1 MKKWLCVLLAA
12 TMLLTGCGLL
22 PKLGIGT
29 GEPNEE
35 SNEVVQEQSTAV
47 QEESAVGEEGSKT
60 TGQESS
66 EAAQE
71 EEIEQEESSEAQEIG
86 EEEQADSQ
94 AGDSEIVV
102 DSEAEAKAQ
111 RVEEILST
119 MTLEEKVG
127 QMFLARMPDSAAY
140 YAETYQL
147 GGYVLFDVDFSGY
160 SKESVIE
167 RIDSCQEVSKIPMLM
182 SVDEEGGTVTRVS
195 DYFRD
200 TRFMSP
206 RDVYAEGGWAG
217 IVSDTIEKCQL
228 LKELHLNMNLAPV
241 CDLADDYGDFMY
253 DRSFSGDASEAAN
266 FVGWTISTMN
276 EQGIGSSLKHFPG
289 YGNNVDTHTGMAI
302 DYREASEYYEKDLL
316 PFIEGIEMGASSVMV
331 SHNIVTC
338 FDDYYPASLSPEIHR
353 ILREELGFEG
363 VIITD
368 DLVMGAIQDFCGEVN
383 SAVYAVEAGND
394 MLISTNF
401 ESQFDSIMAAIE
413 EGRITEERINE
424 SVRRILTMKIDM
436 GLL

>member
-1 MKKWLCVLLAA
+1 MKKWICILLASV
-12 TMLLTGCGLL
+12 MLLTGCGLL
-22 PKLGIGT
+22 SGDDA
-29 GEPNEE
+29 E
-35 SNEVVQEQSTAV
+35 SSAPVEATDEAVQEQNVTDENDASSETG
-47 QEESAVGEEGSKT
+47 QEESVTAEESSET
-60 TGQESS
+60 IEESS
-66 EAAQE
+66 EAADEEGSQIE
-71 EEIEQEESSEAQEIG
+71 EEYVDPEA
-86 EEEQADSQ
+86 A
-94 AGDSEIVV
+94 AT
-102 DSEAEAKAQ
+102 AQ
-111 RVEEILST
+111 RVEEILGT
-119 MTLEEKVG
+119 MTLDEKVG

-160 SKESVIE
+160 SKESVID

-200 TRFMSP
+200 SRFMSP
-206 RDVYAEGGWAG
+206 RDVYAEGGWSG
-217 IVSDTIEKCQL
+217 VVNDTIEKCQL

-253 DRSFSGDASEAAN
+253 DRSFSGDAGEAAN

-276 EQGIGSSLKHFPG
+276 EQGIASSLKHFPG

-302 DYREASEYYEKDLL
+302 DYREAQEYYDSDLK
-316 PFIEGIEMGASSVMV
+316 PFQEGIDMGASSVMV

-401 ESQFDSIMAAIE
+401 ESQFASIMDAIA

-424 SVRRILTMKIDM
+424 SVRRILTMKINM

>member
-1 MKKWLCVLLAA
+1 MKKWMCLLLAS
-12 TMLLTGCGLL
+12 MLLLTGCSLL
-22 PKLGIGT
+22 PS
-29 GEPNEE
+29 EEE
-35 SNEVVQEQSTAV
+35 SSTAEEQNAVVQIEDDT
-47 QEESAVGEEGSKT
+47 ESAESEAVVVS
-60 TGQESS
+60 ESS
-66 EAAQE
+66 ETVE
-71 EEIEQEESSEAQEIG
+71 EESEASALEEDSEVL
-86 EEEQADSQ
+86 EEEQA
-94 AGDSEIVV
+94 EITDPEMDYV
-102 DSEAEAKAQ
+102 AQ
-111 RVEEILST
+111 RVEEILSG

-147 GGYVLFDVDFSGY
+147 GGYVLFDVDFNGY
-160 SKESVIE
+160 SQEEVIE
-167 RIDSCQEVSKIPMLM
+167 RIDSCQAVSKIPMIM

-200 TRFMSP
+200 SRFMSP
-206 RDVYAEGGWAG
+206 RDVYAEGGWSG
-217 IVSDTIEKCQL
+217 IVSDTIEKCEL

-253 DRSFSGDASEAAN
+253 DRSFSGDAQEAAN
-266 FVGWTISTMN
+266 FIGWTISTMN
-276 EQGIGSSLKHFPG
+276 QQGIGSSLKHFPG

-302 DYREASEYYEKDLL
+302 DYREAQEYYDYDLV
-316 PFIEGIEMGASSVMV
+316 PFMEGIEMGASSVMV

-353 ILREELGFEG
+353 ILREDLGFEG

-401 ESQFDSIMAAIE
+401 ESQFESIMAAID

-424 SVRRILTMKIDM
+424 SVRRILTMKINM
-436 GLL
+436 GLM

>member
-1 MKKWLCVLLAA
+1 MKKWMCLLLAS
-12 TMLLTGCGLL
+12 MLLLTGCSLL
-22 PKLGIGT
+22 LG
-29 GEPNEE
+29 EEE
-35 SNEVVQEQSTAV
+35 SSTAEEQNAVVQIEDDT
-47 QEESAVGEEGSKT
+47 ESAESEAVVVS
-60 TGQESS
+60 ESS
-66 EAAQE
+66 ETVE
-71 EEIEQEESSEAQEIG
+71 EESEASALEEDSEVL
-86 EEEQADSQ
+86 EEEQA
-94 AGDSEIVV
+94 EITDPEMDYV
-102 DSEAEAKAQ
+102 AQ
-111 RVEEILST
+111 RVEEILSG

-147 GGYVLFDVDFSGY
+147 GGYVLFDVDFNGY
-160 SKESVIE
+160 SQEEVIE
-167 RIDSCQEVSKIPMLM
+167 RIDSCQAVSKIPMIM

-200 TRFMSP
+200 SRFMSP
-206 RDVYAEGGWAG
+206 RDVYAEGGWSG
-217 IVSDTIEKCQL
+217 IVSDTIEKCEL

-253 DRSFSGDASEAAN
+253 DRSFSGDAQEAAN
-266 FVGWTISTMN
+266 FIGWTISTMN
-276 EQGIGSSLKHFPG
+276 QQGIGSSLKHFPG

-302 DYREASEYYEKDLL
+302 DYREAQEYYDYDLV
-316 PFIEGIEMGASSVMV
+316 PFVEGIEMGASSVMV

-353 ILREELGFEG
+353 ILREDLGFEG

-401 ESQFDSIMAAIE
+401 ESQFESIMAAID

-424 SVRRILTMKIDM
+424 SVRRILTMKINM
-436 GLL
+436 GLM

>member
-1 MKKWLCVLLAA
+1 MKKWMCLLLVV
-12 TMLLTGCGLL
+12 TMLLTGCSLL
-22 PKLGIGT
+22 PDA
-29 GEPNEE
+29 EE
-35 SNEVVQEQSTAV
+35 SSAGEDQNNVVITQEDIEST
-47 QEESAVGEEGSKT
+47 ESETMTA
-60 TGQESS
+60 QESS
-66 EAAQE
+66 EIVE
-71 EEIEQEESSEAQEIG
+71 ESEEAILEEESSEAVED
-86 EEEQADSQ
+86 EQTETSDPELDYA
-94 AGDSEIVV
+94 
-102 DSEAEAKAQ
+102 AQ
-111 RVEEILST
+111 RAEEILAG

-127 QMFLARMPDSAAY
+127 QMFLARMPGDAAY

-147 GGYVLFDVDFSGY
+147 GGYVLFDVDFNGY
-160 SKESVIE
+160 SMEEVID
-167 RIDSCQEVSKIPMLM
+167 RIDSCQAVSKIPMIM

-195 DYFRD
+195 DYYRD

-206 RDVYAEGGWAG
+206 RDVYAEGGWSG

-241 CDLADDYGDFMY
+241 CDLADDYDDFMY
-253 DRSFSGDASEAAN
+253 DRSFSGDAEEAAN
-266 FVGWTISTMN
+266 FIGWTISTMN
-276 EQGIGSSLKHFPG
+276 QQGIGSSLKHFPG
-289 YGNNVDTHTGMAI
+289 YGSNVDTHTGMAI
-302 DYREASEYYEKDLL
+302 DYREAQEYYDYDLV
-316 PFIEGIEMGASSVMV
+316 PFMEGIEMGASSVMV

-353 ILREELGFEG
+353 ILREDLGFDG

-401 ESQFDSIMAAIE
+401 ESQFDSIMSAID

-424 SVRRILTMKIDM
+424 SVRRILIMKINM

>member
-1 MKKWLCVLLAA
+1 MKKWMCLLLAS
-12 TMLLTGCGLL
+12 MLLLTGCSLL
-22 PKLGIGT
+22 P
-29 GEPNEE
+29 GEEE
-35 SNEVVQEQSTAV
+35 SSTAEEQNAVVQIEDDT
-47 QEESAVGEEGSKT
+47 ESAESEAVVVS
-60 TGQESS
+60 ESS
-66 EAAQE
+66 ETVE
-71 EEIEQEESSEAQEIG
+71 EESEASALEEDSEVL
-86 EEEQADSQ
+86 EEEQA
-94 AGDSEIVV
+94 EITDPEMDYV
-102 DSEAEAKAQ
+102 AQ
-111 RVEEILST
+111 RVEEILSG

-147 GGYVLFDVDFSGY
+147 GGYVLFDVDFNGY
-160 SKESVIE
+160 SQEEVIE
-167 RIDSCQEVSKIPMLM
+167 RIDSCQAVSKIPMIM

-200 TRFMSP
+200 SRFMSP
-206 RDVYAEGGWAG
+206 RDVYAEGGWSG
-217 IVSDTIEKCQL
+217 IVSDTIEKCEL

-253 DRSFSGDASEAAN
+253 DRSFSGDAQEAAN
-266 FVGWTISTMN
+266 FIGWTISTMN
-276 EQGIGSSLKHFPG
+276 QQGIGSSLKHFPG

-302 DYREASEYYEKDLL
+302 DYREAQEYYDYDLV
-316 PFIEGIEMGASSVMV
+316 PFMEGIEMGASSVMV

-353 ILREELGFEG
+353 ILREDLGFEG

-401 ESQFDSIMAAIE
+401 ESQFVSIMDAID

-424 SVRRILTMKIDM
+424 SVRRILTMKINM
-436 GLL
+436 GLM

>member
-1 MKKWLCVLLAA
+1 MMKKWMCLLLAV
-12 TMLLTGCGLL
+12 TMLLTGCSLL
-22 PKLGIGT
+22 PGA
-29 GEPNEE
+29 EE
-35 SNEVVQEQSTAV
+35 SSVIEDQNNVVQIQEDTESTESETMTAQESSEIV
-47 QEESAVGEEGSKT
+47 EESEEAILEE
-60 TGQESS
+60 ESS
-66 EAAQE
+66 EAA
-71 EEIEQEESSEAQEIG
+71 
-86 EEEQADSQ
+86 EEEQT
-94 AGDSEIVV
+94 EIV
-102 DSEAEAKAQ
+102 DPELDYAAQ
-111 RVEEILST
+111 RAEEILAG

-127 QMFLARMPDSAAY
+127 QMFLARMPGDAAY

-147 GGYVLFDVDFSGY
+147 GGYVLFDVDFNGY
-160 SKESVIE
+160 SMEEVID
-167 RIDSCQEVSKIPMLM
+167 RIDSCQAVSKIPMIM

-195 DYFRD
+195 DYYRD

-206 RDVYAEGGWAG
+206 RDVYAEGGWSG

-241 CDLADDYGDFMY
+241 CDLADDYDDFMY
-253 DRSFSGDASEAAN
+253 DRSFSGDAEEAAN
-266 FVGWTISTMN
+266 FIGWTISTMN
-276 EQGIGSSLKHFPG
+276 QQGIGSSLKHFPG
-289 YGNNVDTHTGMAI
+289 YGSNVDTHTGMAI
-302 DYREASEYYEKDLL
+302 DYREAQEYYDYDLV
-316 PFIEGIEMGASSVMV
+316 PFMEGIEMGASSVMV

-353 ILREELGFEG
+353 ILREDLGFDG

-401 ESQFDSIMAAIE
+401 ESQFDSIMSAID

-424 SVRRILTMKIDM
+424 SVRRILIMKINM

>member
-1 MKKWLCVLLAA
+1 MKKWMCLLLAS
-12 TMLLTGCGLL
+12 MLLLTGCSLL
-22 PKLGIGT
+22 P
-29 GEPNEE
+29 GE
-35 SNEVVQEQSTAV
+35 
-47 QEESAVGEEGSKT
+47 
-60 TGQESS
+60 
-66 EAAQE
+66 
-71 EEIEQEESSEAQEIG
+71 EESSTAEEQNAVVQIEDDTESAESEAVVASESSKTVEEESEASALEEDSEVL
-86 EEEQADSQ
+86 EEEQA
-94 AGDSEIVV
+94 EITDPEMDYV
-102 DSEAEAKAQ
+102 AQ
-111 RVEEILST
+111 RVEEILSG

-147 GGYVLFDVDFSGY
+147 GGYVLFDVDFNGY
-160 SKESVIE
+160 SQEEVIE
-167 RIDSCQEVSKIPMLM
+167 RIDSCQAVSKIPMIM

-200 TRFMSP
+200 SRFMSP
-206 RDVYAEGGWAG
+206 RDVYAEGGWSG
-217 IVSDTIEKCQL
+217 IVSDTIEKCEL

-253 DRSFSGDASEAAN
+253 DRSFSGDAQEAAN
-266 FVGWTISTMN
+266 FIGWTISTMN
-276 EQGIGSSLKHFPG
+276 QQGIGSSLKHFPG

-302 DYREASEYYEKDLL
+302 DYREAQEYYDYDLV

-353 ILREELGFEG
+353 ILREDLGFEG

-401 ESQFDSIMAAIE
+401 ESQFESIMAAID

-424 SVRRILTMKIDM
+424 SVRRILTMKINM
-436 GLL
+436 GLM

>member
-1 MKKWLCVLLAA
+1 MKKWMCLLLAS
-12 TMLLTGCGLL
+12 MLLLTGCSLL
-22 PKLGIGT
+22 P
-29 GEPNEE
+29 GEEE
-35 SNEVVQEQSTAV
+35 SSTAEEQNAVVQIEDDT
-47 QEESAVGEEGSKT
+47 ESAESEAVVVS
-60 TGQESS
+60 ESS
-66 EAAQE
+66 ETVE
-71 EEIEQEESSEAQEIG
+71 EESETSALEEEDSEVL
-86 EEEQADSQ
+86 EEEQA
-94 AGDSEIVV
+94 EITDPEMDYV
-102 DSEAEAKAQ
+102 AQ
-111 RVEEILST
+111 RVEEILSG

-147 GGYVLFDVDFSGY
+147 GGYVLFDVDFNGY
-160 SKESVIE
+160 SQEEVIE
-167 RIDSCQEVSKIPMLM
+167 RIDSCQAVSKIPMIM

-200 TRFMSP
+200 SRFMSP
-206 RDVYAEGGWAG
+206 RDVYAEGGWSG
-217 IVSDTIEKCQL
+217 IVSDTIEKCEL

-253 DRSFSGDASEAAN
+253 DRSFSGDAQEAAN
-266 FVGWTISTMN
+266 FIGWTISTMN
-276 EQGIGSSLKHFPG
+276 QQGIGSSLKHFPG

-302 DYREASEYYEKDLL
+302 DYREAQEYYDYDLV
-316 PFIEGIEMGASSVMV
+316 PFMEGIEMGASSVMV

-353 ILREELGFEG
+353 ILREDLGFEG

-368 DLVMGAIQDFCGEVN
+368 DLVMGAIQDFCGEVS

-401 ESQFDSIMAAIE
+401 ESQFESIMAAID

-424 SVRRILTMKIDM
+424 SVRRILTMKINM
-436 GLL
+436 GLM

>member
-1 MKKWLCVLLAA
+1 MKKWMCLLLAS
-12 TMLLTGCGLL
+12 MLLLTGCSLL
-22 PKLGIGT
+22 LG
-29 GEPNEE
+29 EEE
-35 SNEVVQEQSTAV
+35 SSTAEEQNAVVQIEDDT
-47 QEESAVGEEGSKT
+47 ESAESEAVVVS
-60 TGQESS
+60 ESS
-66 EAAQE
+66 ETVE
-71 EEIEQEESSEAQEIG
+71 EESEASALEEDSEVL
-86 EEEQADSQ
+86 EEEQA
-94 AGDSEIVV
+94 EITDPEMDYV
-102 DSEAEAKAQ
+102 AQ
-111 RVEEILST
+111 RVEEILSG

-147 GGYVLFDVDFSGY
+147 GGYVLFDVDFNGY
-160 SKESVIE
+160 SQEEVIE
-167 RIDSCQEVSKIPMLM
+167 RIDSCQAVSKIPMIM

-200 TRFMSP
+200 SRFMSP
-206 RDVYAEGGWAG
+206 RDVYAEGGWSG
-217 IVSDTIEKCQL
+217 IVSDTIEKCEL

-253 DRSFSGDASEAAN
+253 DRSFSGDAQEAAN
-266 FVGWTISTMN
+266 FIGWTISTMN
-276 EQGIGSSLKHFPG
+276 QQGIGSSLKHFPG

-302 DYREASEYYEKDLL
+302 DYREAQEYYDYDLV
-316 PFIEGIEMGASSVMV
+316 PFMEGIEMGASSVMV

-353 ILREELGFEG
+353 ILREDLGFEG

-401 ESQFDSIMAAIE
+401 ESQFESIMAAID

-424 SVRRILTMKIDM
+424 SVRRILTMKINM
-436 GLL
+436 GLM

>member
-1 MKKWLCVLLAA
+1 MKKWICMLLVSV
-12 TMLLTGCGLL
+12 MLLTGCGLL
-22 PKLGIGT
+22 SGD
-29 GEPNEE
+29 NAE
-35 SNEVVQEQSTAV
+35 SSTPVEAVQEQNVTDENDASSETE
-47 QEESAVGEEGSKT
+47 QEESVTAEESSET
-60 TGQESS
+60 IEESS
-66 EAAQE
+66 EAADEQSSQIE
-71 EEIEQEESSEAQEIG
+71 EEYVDPEA
-86 EEEQADSQ
+86 A
-94 AGDSEIVV
+94 AT
-102 DSEAEAKAQ
+102 AQ
-111 RVEEILST
+111 RVEEILGT

-160 SKESVIE
+160 SKESVID

-200 TRFMSP
+200 SRFMSP
-206 RDVYAEGGWAG
+206 RDVYAEGGWSG
-217 IVSDTIEKCQL
+217 VVDDTIEKCQL

-253 DRSFSGDASEAAN
+253 DRSFSGDAEEAAN

-276 EQGIGSSLKHFPG
+276 EQGIASSLKHFPG

-302 DYREASEYYEKDLL
+302 DYREAQEYYDSDLK
-316 PFIEGIEMGASSVMV
+316 PFQEGIDMGASSVMV

-401 ESQFDSIMAAIE
+401 ESQFASIMDAIA

-424 SVRRILTMKIDM
+424 SVRRILTMKINM

>member
-1 MKKWLCVLLAA
+1 MKKWMCLLLVV
-12 TMLLTGCGLL
+12 TMLLTGCSLL
-22 PKLGIGT
+22 PSA
-29 GEPNEE
+29 EE
-35 SNEVVQEQSTAV
+35 SSAGEDQNNVVITQEDTEST
-47 QEESAVGEEGSKT
+47 ESETVTA
-60 TGQESS
+60 QESS
-66 EAAQE
+66 EFAE
-71 EEIEQEESSEAQEIG
+71 ESEEAILEEESSEAVED
-86 EEEQADSQ
+86 EQTETSDPELDYA
-94 AGDSEIVV
+94 
-102 DSEAEAKAQ
+102 AQ
-111 RVEEILST
+111 RAEEILAG

-127 QMFLARMPDSAAY
+127 QMFLARMPGDAAY

-147 GGYVLFDVDFSGY
+147 GGYVLFDVDFNGY
-160 SKESVIE
+160 SMDEVID
-167 RIDSCQEVSKIPMLM
+167 RIDSCQAVSKIPMIM

-195 DYFRD
+195 DYYRD

-206 RDVYAEGGWAG
+206 RDVYAEGGWSG

-241 CDLADDYGDFMY
+241 CDLADDYDDFMY
-253 DRSFSGDASEAAN
+253 DRSFSGDAEEAAN
-266 FVGWTISTMN
+266 FIGWTISTMN
-276 EQGIGSSLKHFPG
+276 QQGIGSSLKHFPG
-289 YGNNVDTHTGMAI
+289 YGSNVDTHTGMAI
-302 DYREASEYYEKDLL
+302 DYREAQEYYDYDLV
-316 PFIEGIEMGASSVMV
+316 PFMEGIEMGASSVMV

-353 ILREELGFEG
+353 ILREDLGFEG

-401 ESQFDSIMAAIE
+401 ESQFDSIMSAID

-424 SVRRILTMKIDM
+424 SVRRILIMKINM

>member
-1 MKKWLCVLLAA
+1 MRKWLCALLAS
-12 TMLLTGCGLL
+12 TMLLTGCSLL
-22 PKLGIGT
+22 PGIDIGSGGPG
-29 GEPNEE
+29 GEG
-35 SNEVVQEQSTAV
+35 SEVMQEQSM
-47 QEESAVGEEGSKT
+47 
-60 TGQESS
+60 
-66 EAAQE
+66 AAQE
-71 EEIEQEESSEAQEIG
+71 EESSQPQQEESAANEELSEAVQESSQS
-86 EEEQADSQ
+86 EE
-94 AGDSEIVV
+94 DSEESQEDLVIIL
-102 DSEAEAKAQ
+102 DPETEATAQ
-111 RVEEILST
+111 QVEEILST

-167 RIDSCQEVSKIPMLM
+167 RIDSCQEVSKIPMIM

-195 DYFRD
+195 DYFRES
-200 TRFMSP
+200 RFMSP
-206 RDVYAEGGWAG
+206 RDVYAEGGWGG
-217 IVSDTIEKCQL
+217 IVNDTIEKCQL
-228 LKELHLNMNLAPV
+228 LKEMHLNMNLAPV
-241 CDLADDYGDFMY
+241 CDLAEHYDDFMY

-266 FVGWTISTMN
+266 FVGWAISTMN

-316 PFIEGIEMGASSVMV
+316 PFKEGIAMGASSVMV

-401 ESQFDSIMAAIE
+401 ESQFSSIMDAIA

-424 SVRRILTMKIDM
+424 SVRRILTMKINM

>member
-1 MKKWLCVLLAA
+1 MKKWMCLLLAV
-12 TMLLTGCGLL
+12 TMLLTGCSLL
-22 PKLGIGT
+22 PGAEESSA
-29 GEPNEE
+29 GEDQNNVVQTQEDTE
-35 SNEVVQEQSTAV
+35 SNESETTTA
-47 QEESAVGEEGSKT
+47 
-60 TGQESS
+60 QESS
-66 EAAQE
+66 EIVE
-71 EEIEQEESSEAQEIG
+71 ESEDVVLEEESSETV
-86 EEEQADSQ
+86 EEEQTESADPEMDY
-94 AGDSEIVV
+94 A
-102 DSEAEAKAQ
+102 AQ
-111 RVEEILST
+111 RAEEILAG

-127 QMFLARMPDSAAY
+127 QMFLARMPGDAAY

-147 GGYVLFDVDFSGY
+147 GGYVLFDVDFNGY
-160 SKESVIE
+160 SMEELID
-167 RIDSCQEVSKIPMLM
+167 RIDSCQAVSKIPMIM

-195 DYFRD
+195 DYYRD

-206 RDVYAEGGWAG
+206 RDVYAEGGWSG

-241 CDLADDYGDFMY
+241 CDLADDYDDFMY
-253 DRSFSGDASEAAN
+253 ERSFSGDAEETAN
-266 FVGWTISTMN
+266 FIGWTISTMN
-276 EQGIGSSLKHFPG
+276 QQGIGSSLKHFPG
-289 YGNNVDTHTGMAI
+289 YGSNVDTHTGMAI
-302 DYREASEYYEKDLL
+302 DYREAQEYYDYDLV
-316 PFIEGIEMGASSVMV
+316 PFMEGIEMGASSVMV

-353 ILREELGFEG
+353 ILREDLGFDG

-394 MLISTNF
+394 MLISTSF
-401 ESQFDSIMAAIE
+401 ESQFESIMAAID

-424 SVRRILTMKIDM
+424 SVRRILIMKINM

>member
-1 MKKWLCVLLAA
+1 MKKWMCLLLAS
-12 TMLLTGCGLL
+12 MLLLTGCSLL
-22 PKLGIGT
+22 P
-29 GEPNEE
+29 GEEE
-35 SNEVVQEQSTAV
+35 SSTAEEQNAVVQIEDDT
-47 QEESAVGEEGSKT
+47 ESAESEAVVVS
-60 TGQESS
+60 ESS
-66 EAAQE
+66 ETVE
-71 EEIEQEESSEAQEIG
+71 EESETSGLEEEDSEVL
-86 EEEQADSQ
+86 EEEQA
-94 AGDSEIVV
+94 EITDPEMDYV
-102 DSEAEAKAQ
+102 AQ
-111 RVEEILST
+111 RVEEILSG

-147 GGYVLFDVDFSGY
+147 GGYVLFDVDFNGY
-160 SKESVIE
+160 SQEEVIE
-167 RIDSCQEVSKIPMLM
+167 RIDSCQAVSKIPMIM

-200 TRFMSP
+200 SRFMSP
-206 RDVYAEGGWAG
+206 RDVYAEGGWSG
-217 IVSDTIEKCQL
+217 IVSDTIEKCEL

-241 CDLADDYGDFMY
+241 GDLADDYGDFMY
-253 DRSFSGDASEAAN
+253 DRSFSGDAQEAAN
-266 FVGWTISTMN
+266 FIGWTISTMN
-276 EQGIGSSLKHFPG
+276 QQGIGSSLKHFPG

-302 DYREASEYYEKDLL
+302 DYREAQEYYDYDLV
-316 PFIEGIEMGASSVMV
+316 PFMEGIEMGASSVMV

-353 ILREELGFEG
+353 ILREDLGFEG

-401 ESQFDSIMAAIE
+401 ESQFESIMAAID

-424 SVRRILTMKIDM
+424 SVRRILTMKINM
-436 GLL
+436 GLM

>member
-1 MKKWLCVLLAA
+1 MKKWMCLLLAS
-12 TMLLTGCGLL
+12 MLLLTGCSLL
-22 PKLGIGT
+22 P
-29 GEPNEE
+29 GEEE
-35 SNEVVQEQSTAV
+35 SSTAEEQNAVVQIEDDT
-47 QEESAVGEEGSKT
+47 ESAESEAVVVS
-60 TGQESS
+60 ESS
-66 EAAQE
+66 ETVE
-71 EEIEQEESSEAQEIG
+71 EESEASALEEDSEVL
-86 EEEQADSQ
+86 EEEQA
-94 AGDSEIVV
+94 EITDPEMDYV
-102 DSEAEAKAQ
+102 AQ
-111 RVEEILST
+111 RVEEILSG

-147 GGYVLFDVDFSGY
+147 GGYVLFDVDFNGY
-160 SKESVIE
+160 SQEEVIE
-167 RIDSCQEVSKIPMLM
+167 RIDSCQAVSKIPMIM

-200 TRFMSP
+200 SRFMSP
-206 RDVYAEGGWAG
+206 RDVYAEGGWSG
-217 IVSDTIEKCQL
+217 IVSDTIEKCEL

-253 DRSFSGDASEAAN
+253 DRSFSGDAQEAAN
-266 FVGWTISTMN
+266 FIGWTISTMN
-276 EQGIGSSLKHFPG
+276 QQGIGSSLKHFPG

-302 DYREASEYYEKDLL
+302 DYREAQEYYDYDLV
-316 PFIEGIEMGASSVMV
+316 PFMEGIEMGASSVMV

-353 ILREELGFEG
+353 ILREDLGFEG

-401 ESQFDSIMAAIE
+401 ESQFESIMAAID

-424 SVRRILTMKIDM
+424 SVRRILIMKINM
-436 GLL
+436 GLM

>member
-1 MKKWLCVLLAA
+1 MKKWMCLLLAS
-12 TMLLTGCGLL
+12 MLLLTGCSLL
-22 PKLGIGT
+22 P
-29 GEPNEE
+29 GEEE
-35 SNEVVQEQSTAV
+35 SSTAEEQNAVVQIEDDT
-47 QEESAVGEEGSKT
+47 ESAESEAVVVS
-60 TGQESS
+60 ESS
-66 EAAQE
+66 ETVE
-71 EEIEQEESSEAQEIG
+71 EESEASALEEDSEVL
-86 EEEQADSQ
+86 EEEQA
-94 AGDSEIVV
+94 EITDPEMDYV
-102 DSEAEAKAQ
+102 AQ
-111 RVEEILST
+111 RVEEILSG

-127 QMFLARMPDSAAY
+127 QMYLARMPDSAAY

-147 GGYVLFDVDFSGY
+147 GGYVLFDVDFNGY
-160 SKESVIE
+160 SQEEVIE
-167 RIDSCQEVSKIPMLM
+167 RIDSCQAVSKIPMIM

-200 TRFMSP
+200 SRFMSP
-206 RDVYAEGGWAG
+206 RDVYAEGGWSG
-217 IVSDTIEKCQL
+217 IVSDTIEKCEL

-253 DRSFSGDASEAAN
+253 DRSFSGDAQEAAN
-266 FVGWTISTMN
+266 FIGWTISTMN
-276 EQGIGSSLKHFPG
+276 QQGIGSSLKHFPG

-302 DYREASEYYEKDLL
+302 DYREAQEYYDYDLV
-316 PFIEGIEMGASSVMV
+316 PFMEGIEMGASSVMV

-353 ILREELGFEG
+353 ILREDLGFEG

-401 ESQFDSIMAAIE
+401 ESQFESIMAAID

-424 SVRRILTMKIDM
+424 SVRRILTMKINM
-436 GLL
+436 GLM

>member
-1 MKKWLCVLLAA
+1 MKKWMCLLLAS
-12 TMLLTGCGLL
+12 MLLLTGCSLL
-22 PKLGIGT
+22 P
-29 GEPNEE
+29 GEEE
-35 SNEVVQEQSTAV
+35 SSTAEEQNAVVQIEDDT
-47 QEESAVGEEGSKT
+47 ESAESEAVVVS
-60 TGQESS
+60 ESS
-66 EAAQE
+66 ETVE
-71 EEIEQEESSEAQEIG
+71 EESEDSALVEDSEVL
-86 EEEQADSQ
+86 EEEQA
-94 AGDSEIVV
+94 EITDPEMDYV
-102 DSEAEAKAQ
+102 AQ
-111 RVEEILST
+111 RVEEILSG

-147 GGYVLFDVDFSGY
+147 GGYVLFDVDFNGY
-160 SKESVIE
+160 SQEEVIE
-167 RIDSCQEVSKIPMLM
+167 RIDSCQAVSKIPMIM

-200 TRFMSP
+200 SRFMSP
-206 RDVYAEGGWAG
+206 RDVYAEGGWSG
-217 IVSDTIEKCQL
+217 IVSDTIEKCEL

-253 DRSFSGDASEAAN
+253 DRSFSGDAQEAAN
-266 FVGWTISTMN
+266 FIGWTISTMN
-276 EQGIGSSLKHFPG
+276 QQGIGSSLKHFPG

-302 DYREASEYYEKDLL
+302 DYREAQEYYDYDLV

-353 ILREELGFEG
+353 ILREDLGFEG

-401 ESQFDSIMAAIE
+401 ESQFESIMAAID

-424 SVRRILTMKIDM
+424 SVRRILTMKINM
-436 GLL
+436 GLM

>member
-1 MKKWLCVLLAA
+1 MRKWLCALLAS
-12 TMLLTGCGLL
+12 TMLLTGCSLL
-22 PKLGIGT
+22 PGIDSGSG
-29 GEPNEE
+29 GEG
-35 SNEVVQEQSTAV
+35 SEVMQEQSM
-47 QEESAVGEEGSKT
+47 
-60 TGQESS
+60 
-66 EAAQE
+66 AAQE
-71 EEIEQEESSEAQEIG
+71 EESSQPQQEESAANEELSEAVQESSQS
-86 EEEQADSQ
+86 EE
-94 AGDSEIVV
+94 DSEESQEDLVIIL
-102 DSEAEAKAQ
+102 DPETEATAQ
-111 RVEEILST
+111 QVEEILST

-167 RIDSCQEVSKIPMLM
+167 RIDSCQEVSKIPMIM

-195 DYFRD
+195 DYFRES
-200 TRFMSP
+200 RFMSP
-206 RDVYAEGGWAG
+206 RDVYAEGGWGG
-217 IVSDTIEKCQL
+217 IVNDTIEKCQL

-241 CDLADDYGDFMY
+241 CDLAKHYDDFMY

-266 FVGWTISTMN
+266 FVGWAISTMN

-316 PFIEGIEMGASSVMV
+316 PFKEGIAMGASSVMV

-401 ESQFDSIMAAIE
+401 ESQFSSIMDAIA

-424 SVRRILTMKIDM
+424 SVRRILTMKINM

>member
-1 MKKWLCVLLAA
+1 MKKWICMLLASV
-12 TMLLTGCGLL
+12 MLLTGCGLL
-22 PKLGIGT
+22 SG
-29 GEPNEE
+29 NNAE
-35 SNEVVQEQSTAV
+35 SSAPVEATDEAVQEQNVTDENDASSETE
-47 QEESAVGEEGSKT
+47 QEESVTAEESSET
-60 TGQESS
+60 IEESS
-66 EAAQE
+66 EAAD
-71 EEIEQEESSEAQEIG
+71 EESSQI
-86 EEEQADSQ
+86 EEEY
-94 AGDSEIVV
+94 V
-102 DSEAEAKAQ
+102 DPEDVATAQ
-111 RVEEILST
+111 RVEEILGT

-160 SKESVIE
+160 SKESVID

-200 TRFMSP
+200 SRFMSP
-206 RDVYAEGGWAG
+206 RDVYAEGGWSG
-217 IVSDTIEKCQL
+217 VVNDTIEKCQL

-253 DRSFSGDASEAAN
+253 DRSFSGDAGEAAN

-276 EQGIGSSLKHFPG
+276 EQGIASSLKHFPG

-302 DYREASEYYEKDLL
+302 DYREAQEYYDSDLK
-316 PFIEGIEMGASSVMV
+316 PFQEGIDMGASSVMV

-401 ESQFDSIMAAIE
+401 ESQFASIMDAIA

-424 SVRRILTMKIDM
+424 SVRRILTMKINM

>member
-1 MKKWLCVLLAA
+1 MKKWMCLLLAS
-12 TMLLTGCGLL
+12 MLLLTGCSLL
-22 PKLGIGT
+22 P
-29 GEPNEE
+29 GEEE
-35 SNEVVQEQSTAV
+35 SSTAEEQNAVVQIEDDT
-47 QEESAVGEEGSKT
+47 ESAESEAVVVS
-60 TGQESS
+60 ESS
-66 EAAQE
+66 ETVE
-71 EEIEQEESSEAQEIG
+71 EESEASALEEDSEVL
-86 EEEQADSQ
+86 EEEQA
-94 AGDSEIVV
+94 EITDPEMDYV
-102 DSEAEAKAQ
+102 AQ
-111 RVEEILST
+111 RVEEILSG

-147 GGYVLFDVDFSGY
+147 GGYVLFDVDFNGY
-160 SKESVIE
+160 SQEEVIE
-167 RIDSCQEVSKIPMLM
+167 RIDSCQAVSKIPMIM

-200 TRFMSP
+200 SRFMSP
-206 RDVYAEGGWAG
+206 RDVYAEGGWSG
-217 IVSDTIEKCQL
+217 IVSDTIEKCEL
-228 LKELHLNMNLAPV
+228 LKDLHLNMNLAPV

-253 DRSFSGDASEAAN
+253 DRSFSGDAQEAAN
-266 FVGWTISTMN
+266 FIGWTISTMN
-276 EQGIGSSLKHFPG
+276 QQGIGSSLKHFPG

-302 DYREASEYYEKDLL
+302 DYREAQEYYDYDLV
-316 PFIEGIEMGASSVMV
+316 PFMEGIEMGASSVMV

-353 ILREELGFEG
+353 ILREDLGFEG

-401 ESQFDSIMAAIE
+401 ESQFESIMAAID

-424 SVRRILTMKIDM
+424 SVRRILTMKINM
-436 GLL
+436 GLM

>member
-1 MKKWLCVLLAA
+1 MKKWMCLLLAS
-12 TMLLTGCGLL
+12 MLLLTGCSLL
-22 PKLGIGT
+22 P
-29 GEPNEE
+29 GEEE
-35 SNEVVQEQSTAV
+35 SSTAEEQNAVVQIEDDT
-47 QEESAVGEEGSKT
+47 ESAESEAVVVS
-60 TGQESS
+60 ESS
-66 EAAQE
+66 ETVE
-71 EEIEQEESSEAQEIG
+71 EESEASALEEDSEVL
-86 EEEQADSQ
+86 EEEQA
-94 AGDSEIVV
+94 EITDPEMDYV
-102 DSEAEAKAQ
+102 AQ
-111 RVEEILST
+111 RVEEILSG

-147 GGYVLFDVDFSGY
+147 GGYVLFDVDFNGY
-160 SKESVIE
+160 SQEEVVE
-167 RIDSCQEVSKIPMLM
+167 RIDSCQAVSKIPMIM

-200 TRFMSP
+200 SRFMSP
-206 RDVYAEGGWAG
+206 RDVYAEGGWSG
-217 IVSDTIEKCQL
+217 IVSDTIEKCEL

-253 DRSFSGDASEAAN
+253 DRSFSGDAQEAAN
-266 FVGWTISTMN
+266 FIGWTISTMN
-276 EQGIGSSLKHFPG
+276 QQGIGSSLKHFPG

-302 DYREASEYYEKDLL
+302 DYREAQEYYDYDLV
-316 PFIEGIEMGASSVMV
+316 PFMEGIEMGASSVMV

-353 ILREELGFEG
+353 ILREDLGFEG

-401 ESQFDSIMAAIE
+401 ESQFESIMAAID

-424 SVRRILTMKIDM
+424 SVRRILTMKINM
-436 GLL
+436 GLM

>member
-1 MKKWLCVLLAA
+1 MKKWMCLLLAS
-12 TMLLTGCGLL
+12 MLLLTGCSLL
-22 PKLGIGT
+22 P
-29 GEPNEE
+29 GEEE
-35 SNEVVQEQSTAV
+35 SSIAEEQNAVVQIEDDT
-47 QEESAVGEEGSKT
+47 ESAESEAVVVS
-60 TGQESS
+60 ESS
-66 EAAQE
+66 ETVE
-71 EEIEQEESSEAQEIG
+71 EESEASALEEDSEVL
-86 EEEQADSQ
+86 EEEQA
-94 AGDSEIVV
+94 EITDPEMDYV
-102 DSEAEAKAQ
+102 AQ
-111 RVEEILST
+111 RVEEILSG

-147 GGYVLFDVDFSGY
+147 GGYVLFDVDFNGY
-160 SKESVIE
+160 SQEEVIE
-167 RIDSCQEVSKIPMLM
+167 RIDSCQAVSKIPMIM

-200 TRFMSP
+200 SRFMSP
-206 RDVYAEGGWAG
+206 RDVYAEGGWSG
-217 IVSDTIEKCQL
+217 IVSDTIEKCEL

-253 DRSFSGDASEAAN
+253 DRSFSGDAQEAAN
-266 FVGWTISTMN
+266 FIGWTISTMN
-276 EQGIGSSLKHFPG
+276 QQGIGSSLKHFPG

-302 DYREASEYYEKDLL
+302 DYREAQEYYDYDLV
-316 PFIEGIEMGASSVMV
+316 PFMEGIEMGASSVMV

-353 ILREELGFEG
+353 ILREDLGFEG

-401 ESQFDSIMAAIE
+401 ESQFESIMAAID

-424 SVRRILTMKIDM
+424 SVRRILTMKINM
-436 GLL
+436 GLM

>member
-1 MKKWLCVLLAA
+1 MKKWMCLLLAS
-12 TMLLTGCGLL
+12 MLLLTGCSLL
-22 PKLGIGT
+22 P
-29 GEPNEE
+29 GEEE
-35 SNEVVQEQSTAV
+35 SSTAEEQNAVVQIEDDT
-47 QEESAVGEEGSKT
+47 ESAESEAVVVS
-60 TGQESS
+60 ESS
-66 EAAQE
+66 ETVE
-71 EEIEQEESSEAQEIG
+71 EESEVSALEEDSEVL
-86 EEEQADSQ
+86 EEEQA
-94 AGDSEIVV
+94 EITDPEMDYV
-102 DSEAEAKAQ
+102 AQ
-111 RVEEILST
+111 RVEEILSG

-147 GGYVLFDVDFSGY
+147 GGYVLFDVDFNGY
-160 SKESVIE
+160 SQEEVIE
-167 RIDSCQEVSKIPMLM
+167 RIDSCQAVSKIPMIM

-200 TRFMSP
+200 SRFMSP
-206 RDVYAEGGWAG
+206 RDVYAEGGWSG
-217 IVSDTIEKCQL
+217 IVSDTIEKCEL
-228 LKELHLNMNLAPV
+228 LKDLHLNMNLAPV

-253 DRSFSGDASEAAN
+253 DRSFSGDAQEAAN
-266 FVGWTISTMN
+266 FIGWTISTMN
-276 EQGIGSSLKHFPG
+276 QQGIGSSLKHFPG

-302 DYREASEYYEKDLL
+302 DYREAQEYYDYDLV
-316 PFIEGIEMGASSVMV
+316 PFVEGIEMGASSVMV

-353 ILREELGFEG
+353 ILREDLGFEG

-383 SAVYAVEAGND
+383 SAVYEVEAGND

-401 ESQFDSIMAAIE
+401 ESQFESIMAAID

-424 SVRRILTMKIDM
+424 SVRRILTMKINM
-436 GLL
+436 GLM

>member
-1 MKKWLCVLLAA
+1 MRKLLCLLLASA
-12 TMLLTGCGLL
+12 MLLTGCRLL
-22 PKLGIGT
+22 PGLGNG
-29 GEPNEE
+29 NEV
-35 SNEVVQEQSTAV
+35 SNEGNGEILQEQSIEG
-47 QEESAVGEEGSKT
+47 QEEASTETVQGESISNEDSAESA
-60 TGQESS
+60 QESS
-66 EAAQE
+66 WTEEGEDQINE
-71 EEIEQEESSEAQEIG
+71 EESTEDPMVTE
-86 EEEQADSQ
+86 DPK
-94 AGDSEIVV
+94 
-102 DSEAEAKAQ
+102 AEATAQ

-167 RIDSCQEVSKIPMLM
+167 RIDSCQEVSKIPMIM

-195 DYFRD
+195 DYFRE

-206 RDVYAEGGWAG
+206 RDVYAEGGWGG
-217 IVSDTIEKCQL
+217 IVNDTIEKCQL

-241 CDLADDYGDFMY
+241 CDLAENYDDFMY

-276 EQGIGSSLKHFPG
+276 EHGIGSSLKHFPG

-302 DYREASEYYEKDLL
+302 DYREATEYYEKDLL

-368 DLVMGAIQDFCGEVN
+368 DLVMGAIQDFCGEVS

-401 ESQFDSIMAAIE
+401 ESQFVSIMDAID

-424 SVRRILTMKIDM
+424 SVRRILTMKINM

>member
-1 MKKWLCVLLAA
+1 MKKWICMLLAA
-12 TMLLTGCGLL
+12 AMLLTGCGMLA
-22 PKLGIGT
+22 GDDT
-29 GEPNEE
+29 E
-35 SNEVVQEQSTAV
+35 SSASIEATSEAVQEQSVIT
-47 QEESAVGEEGSKT
+47 
-60 TGQESS
+60 
-66 EAAQE
+66 EA
-71 EEIEQEESSEAQEIG
+71 EESSENV
-86 EEEQADSQ
+86 EESVSAEESSQITEEGSQSEEVSQNEETESADP
-94 AGDSEIVV
+94 
-102 DSEAEAKAQ
+102 EAEITAQ

-147 GGYVLFDVDFSGY
+147 GGYVLFDVDFNGY

-167 RIDSCQEVSKIPMLM
+167 RIDSCQEVSKIPMIM

-195 DYFRD
+195 DYFRE

-206 RDVYAEGGWAG
+206 RDVYAEGGWGG
-217 IVSDTIEKCQL
+217 IVNDTIEKCQL

-241 CDLADDYGDFMY
+241 CDLADDYGDYMY
-253 DRSFSGDASEAAN
+253 DRSFSGDAQEAAN
-266 FVGWTISTMN
+266 FIGWTISTMN
-276 EQGIGSSLKHFPG
+276 EQGIASSLKHFPG

-302 DYREASEYYEKDLL
+302 DYREAQEYYDYDLV
-316 PFIEGIEMGASSVMV
+316 PFMEGIKMGASSVMV

-363 VIITD
+363 VVITD
-368 DLVMGAIQDFCGEVN
+368 DLVMDAIQQFCGEVN

-394 MLISTNF
+394 MLIYTNF
-401 ESQFDSIMAAIE
+401 ESQFDSIMAAID

-424 SVRRILTMKIDM
+424 SVRRILTMKINM

>member
-1 MKKWLCVLLAA
+1 MKKWMCLLLAS
-12 TMLLTGCGLL
+12 MLLLTGCSLL
-22 PKLGIGT
+22 P
-29 GEPNEE
+29 GEEE
-35 SNEVVQEQSTAV
+35 SSTAEEQNAVVQIEDDT
-47 QEESAVGEEGSKT
+47 ESAESEAVVVS
-60 TGQESS
+60 ESS
-66 EAAQE
+66 ETVE
-71 EEIEQEESSEAQEIG
+71 EESEASALEEDSEVL
-86 EEEQADSQ
+86 EEEQA
-94 AGDSEIVV
+94 EITDPEMDYV
-102 DSEAEAKAQ
+102 AQ
-111 RVEEILST
+111 RVEEILSG

-147 GGYVLFDVDFSGY
+147 GGYVLFDVDFNGY
-160 SKESVIE
+160 SQEEVIE
-167 RIDSCQEVSKIPMLM
+167 RIDSCQAVSKIPMIM

-200 TRFMSP
+200 SRFMSP
-206 RDVYAEGGWAG
+206 RDVYAEGGWSG
-217 IVSDTIEKCQL
+217 IVSDTIEKCEL

-253 DRSFSGDASEAAN
+253 DRSFSGDAQEAAN
-266 FVGWTISTMN
+266 FIGWTISTMN
-276 EQGIGSSLKHFPG
+276 QQGIGSSLKHFPG

-302 DYREASEYYEKDLL
+302 DYREAQEYYDYDLV
-316 PFIEGIEMGASSVMV
+316 PFVEGIEMGASSVMV

-353 ILREELGFEG
+353 ILREDLGFEG

-368 DLVMGAIQDFCGEVN
+368 DLVMGAIQDFCGEVS

-401 ESQFDSIMAAIE
+401 ESQFESIMAAID

-424 SVRRILTMKIDM
+424 SVRRILTMKINM
-436 GLL
+436 GLM

>member
-1 MKKWLCVLLAA
+1 MKKWMCLLLAS
-12 TMLLTGCGLL
+12 MLLLTGCSLL
-22 PKLGIGT
+22 P
-29 GEPNEE
+29 GEEE
-35 SNEVVQEQSTAV
+35 SSTAEEQNAVVQIEDDT
-47 QEESAVGEEGSKT
+47 ESAESEAVVVS
-60 TGQESS
+60 ESS
-66 EAAQE
+66 ETVE
-71 EEIEQEESSEAQEIG
+71 EESEASALEEDSEVL
-86 EEEQADSQ
+86 EEEQA
-94 AGDSEIVV
+94 EITDPEMDYV
-102 DSEAEAKAQ
+102 AQ
-111 RVEEILST
+111 RVEEILSG

-147 GGYVLFDVDFSGY
+147 GGYVLFDVDFNGY
-160 SKESVIE
+160 SQEEVIE
-167 RIDSCQEVSKIPMLM
+167 RIDSCQAVSKIPMIM

-200 TRFMSP
+200 SRFMSP
-206 RDVYAEGGWAG
+206 RDVYAEGGWSG
-217 IVSDTIEKCQL
+217 IVSDTIEKCEL

-253 DRSFSGDASEAAN
+253 DRSFSGDAQEAAN
-266 FVGWTISTMN
+266 FIGWTISTMN
-276 EQGIGSSLKHFPG
+276 QQGVGSSLKHFPG

-302 DYREASEYYEKDLL
+302 DYREAQEYYDYDLV
-316 PFIEGIEMGASSVMV
+316 PFMEGIEMGASSVMV

-353 ILREELGFEG
+353 ILREDLGFEG

-401 ESQFDSIMAAIE
+401 ESQFESIMAAID

-424 SVRRILTMKIDM
+424 SVRRILTMKINM
-436 GLL
+436 GLM

>member
-1 MKKWLCVLLAA
+1 MKKWMCLLLAS
-12 TMLLTGCGLL
+12 MLLLTGCSLL
-22 PKLGIGT
+22 P
-29 GEPNEE
+29 GEEE
-35 SNEVVQEQSTAV
+35 SSTAEEQNAVVQIEDDT
-47 QEESAVGEEGSKT
+47 ESAESEAVVVS
-60 TGQESS
+60 ESS
-66 EAAQE
+66 ETVE
-71 EEIEQEESSEAQEIG
+71 EESEASALEEDSEVL
-86 EEEQADSQ
+86 EEEQA
-94 AGDSEIVV
+94 EITDPEMDYV
-102 DSEAEAKAQ
+102 AQ
-111 RVEEILST
+111 RVEEILSG

-147 GGYVLFDVDFSGY
+147 GGYVLFDVDFNGY
-160 SKESVIE
+160 SQEEVIE
-167 RIDSCQEVSKIPMLM
+167 RIDSCQAVSKIPMIM

-200 TRFMSP
+200 SRFMSP
-206 RDVYAEGGWAG
+206 RDVYAEGGWSG
-217 IVSDTIEKCQL
+217 IVSDTIEKCEL

-253 DRSFSGDASEAAN
+253 DRSFSGDAQEAAN
-266 FVGWTISTMN
+266 FIGWTISTMN
-276 EQGIGSSLKHFPG
+276 QQGIGSSLKHFPG

-302 DYREASEYYEKDLL
+302 DYREAQEYYDYDLV
-316 PFIEGIEMGASSVMV
+316 PFVEGIEMGASSVMV

-353 ILREELGFEG
+353 ILREDLGFEG

-401 ESQFDSIMAAIE
+401 ESQFESIMAAID

-424 SVRRILTMKIDM
+424 SVRRILTMKINM
-436 GLL
+436 GLM

>member
-1 MKKWLCVLLAA
+1 MLLAVS
-12 TMLLTGCGLL
+12 MLLTGCQLL
-22 PKLGIGT
+22 PGG
-29 GEPNEE
+29 NAE
-35 SNEVVQEQSTAV
+35 SSLPVEASSEAGQEQSVTTEDEVSSAAV
-47 QEESAVGEEGSKT
+47 QDENVAAEESLENT
-60 TGQESS
+60 
-66 EAAQE
+66 
-71 EEIEQEESSEAQEIG
+71 EESSQSEEDGQVDEI
-86 EEEQADSQ
+86 EVIDPETTAT
-94 AGDSEIVV
+94 
-102 DSEAEAKAQ
+102 AQ
-111 RVEEILST
+111 RVEEIMAG

-140 YAETYQL
+140 YAEVYQL
-147 GGYVLFDVDFSGY
+147 GGYVLFDVDFNGY
-160 SKESVIE
+160 SKEDVIA
-167 RIDSCQEVSKIPMLM
+167 RIDSCQEASKIPMIM

-200 TRFMSP
+200 SRFMSP
-206 RDVYAEGGWAG
+206 RDVYAEGGWSG
-217 IVSDTIEKCQL
+217 IVNDTVEKCQL

-241 CDLADDYGDFMY
+241 CDLADDYDDFMY

-289 YGNNVDTHTGMAI
+289 YGSNVDTHTGMAI
-302 DYREASEYYEKDLL
+302 DYREAQEYYDYDLV

-383 SAVYAVEAGND
+383 SAVLAVEAGND

-401 ESQFDSIMAAIE
+401 ESQYVSIMDAIE
-413 EGRITEERINE
+413 EGRITEERIDD

>member
-1 MKKWLCVLLAA
+1 MPQRKGTIMKKWMSMLLASV
-12 TMLLTGCGLL
+12 MLLTGCGLL
-22 PKLGIGT
+22 PGDGDEISTPAEVT
-29 GEPNEE
+29 G
-35 SNEVVQEQSTAV
+35 EVVQEQSSQTEEETSSEV
-47 QEESAVGEEGSKT
+47 MQEESVAV
-60 TGQESS
+60 
-66 EAAQE
+66 
-71 EEIEQEESSEAQEIG
+71 EESSETT
-86 EEEQADSQ
+86 EESTDAAVEESSQ
-94 AGDSEIVV
+94 IETEYV
-102 DSEAEAKAQ
+102 DPEAVATAK

-167 RIDSCQEVSKIPMLM
+167 RIDSCQAVSKIPMIM

-200 TRFMSP
+200 SRFMSP
-206 RDVYAEGGWAG
+206 RDVYAEGGWSG
-217 IVSDTIEKCQL
+217 VVNDTIEKCQL

-241 CDLADDYGDFMY
+241 CDLADDYSDFMY
-253 DRSFSGDASEAAN
+253 DRSFSGDAQEAAN
-266 FVGWTISTMN
+266 FIGWTISTMN
-276 EQGIGSSLKHFPG
+276 EQGVGSSLKHFPG

-302 DYREASEYYEKDLL
+302 DYREAQEYYDYDLV

-363 VIITD
+363 VVITD

-401 ESQFDSIMAAIE
+401 ESQFSSIMDAID

-424 SVRRILTMKIDM
+424 SVRRILTMKINM

>member
-1 MKKWLCVLLAA
+1 MKKWMCLLLAS
-12 TMLLTGCGLL
+12 MLLLTGCSLL
-22 PKLGIGT
+22 P
-29 GEPNEE
+29 GEEE
-35 SNEVVQEQSTAV
+35 SSTAEEQNAVVQIEDDT
-47 QEESAVGEEGSKT
+47 ESAESEAVVVS
-60 TGQESS
+60 ESS
-66 EAAQE
+66 ETVE
-71 EEIEQEESSEAQEIG
+71 EESEASALEEDSEVL
-86 EEEQADSQ
+86 EEEQA
-94 AGDSEIVV
+94 EITDPEMDYV
-102 DSEAEAKAQ
+102 AQ
-111 RVEEILST
+111 RVEEILSS

-147 GGYVLFDVDFSGY
+147 GGYVLFDVDFNGY
-160 SKESVIE
+160 SQEEVIE
-167 RIDSCQEVSKIPMLM
+167 RIDSCQAVSKIPMIM

-200 TRFMSP
+200 SRFMSP
-206 RDVYAEGGWAG
+206 RDVYAEGGWSG
-217 IVSDTIEKCQL
+217 IVSDTIEKCEL

-253 DRSFSGDASEAAN
+253 DRSFSGDAQEAAN
-266 FVGWTISTMN
+266 FIGWTISTMN
-276 EQGIGSSLKHFPG
+276 QQGIGSSLKHFPG

-302 DYREASEYYEKDLL
+302 DYREAQEYYDYDLV
-316 PFIEGIEMGASSVMV
+316 PFMEGIEMGASSVMV

-353 ILREELGFEG
+353 ILREDLGFEG

-401 ESQFDSIMAAIE
+401 ESQFESIMAAID

-424 SVRRILTMKIDM
+424 SVRRILTMKINM
-436 GLL
+436 GLM

>member
-1 MKKWLCVLLAA
+1 MRKLLCLLLASA
-12 TMLLTGCGLL
+12 MLLTGCRLL
-22 PKLGIGT
+22 PGLGNG
-29 GEPNEE
+29 NEV
-35 SNEVVQEQSTAV
+35 SNEGNGEILQEQSIEG
-47 QEESAVGEEGSKT
+47 QEEASTETAQGESITNEDSSESA
-60 TGQESS
+60 QESS
-66 EAAQE
+66 WTEEGEDQINE
-71 EEIEQEESSEAQEIG
+71 EESTEDPMVTE
-86 EEEQADSQ
+86 DP
-94 AGDSEIVV
+94 
-102 DSEAEAKAQ
+102 EAEATAQ

-167 RIDSCQEVSKIPMLM
+167 RIDSCQEVSKIPMIM

-195 DYFRD
+195 DYFRE

-206 RDVYAEGGWAG
+206 RDVYAEGGWGG
-217 IVSDTIEKCQL
+217 IVNDTIEKCQL

-241 CDLADDYGDFMY
+241 CDLAEDYGDFMY

-368 DLVMGAIQDFCGEVN
+368 DLVMGAIQDFCGEVS

-401 ESQFDSIMAAIE
+401 ESQFVSIMDAID

-424 SVRRILTMKIDM
+424 SVRRILTMKINM

>member
-1 MKKWLCVLLAA
+1 MKKWMCLLLAS
-12 TMLLTGCGLL
+12 MLLLTGCSLL
-22 PKLGIGT
+22 P
-29 GEPNEE
+29 GEEE
-35 SNEVVQEQSTAV
+35 SSTAEEQNAVVQIEDDT
-47 QEESAVGEEGSKT
+47 ESAESEAVVVS
-60 TGQESS
+60 ESS
-66 EAAQE
+66 ETVE
-71 EEIEQEESSEAQEIG
+71 EESEASALEEDSEVL
-86 EEEQADSQ
+86 EEEQA
-94 AGDSEIVV
+94 EITDPKMDYV
-102 DSEAEAKAQ
+102 AQ
-111 RVEEILST
+111 RVEEILSG

-147 GGYVLFDVDFSGY
+147 GGYVLFDVDFNGY
-160 SKESVIE
+160 SQEEVIE
-167 RIDSCQEVSKIPMLM
+167 RIDSCQAVSKIPMIM

-200 TRFMSP
+200 SRFMSP
-206 RDVYAEGGWAG
+206 RDVYAEGGWSG
-217 IVSDTIEKCQL
+217 IVSDTIEKCEL

-253 DRSFSGDASEAAN
+253 DRSFSGDAQEAAN
-266 FVGWTISTMN
+266 FIGWTISTMN
-276 EQGIGSSLKHFPG
+276 QQGIGSSLKHFPG

-302 DYREASEYYEKDLL
+302 DYREAQEYYDYDLV
-316 PFIEGIEMGASSVMV
+316 PFMEGIEMGASSVMV

-353 ILREELGFEG
+353 ILREDLGFEG

-401 ESQFDSIMAAIE
+401 ESQFESIMAAID

-424 SVRRILTMKIDM
+424 SVRRILTMKINM
-436 GLL
+436 GLM

>member
-1 MKKWLCVLLAA
+1 MKKWLCVLLVCGL
-12 TMLLTGCGLL
+12 LLTGCGLFS
-22 PKLGIGT
+22 
-29 GEPNEE
+29 GEEE
-35 SNEVVQEQSTAV
+35 S
-47 QEESAVGEEGSKT
+47 SAVEEM
-60 TGQESS
+60 SS
-66 EAAQE
+66 EAQME
-71 EEIEQEESSEAQEIG
+71 ESLTESETAVEEESSETSEEEGEQTAQEEG
-86 EEEQADSQ
+86 ADVETE
-94 AGDSEIVV
+94 DSEV
-102 DSEAEAKAQ
+102 DYTMQ
-111 RVEEILST
+111 RVEDILSG

-127 QMFLARMPDSAAY
+127 QMFLARMPSSAAY

-147 GGYVLFDVDFSGY
+147 GGYVLFDVDFEGY
-160 SKESVIE
+160 TKEEVID
-167 RIDSCQEVSKIPMLM
+167 RIDSCQAVSKIPMIM

-200 TRFMSP
+200 SRFMSP
-206 RDVYAEGGWAG
+206 RNVYAEGGWSG
-217 IVSDTIEKCQL
+217 IVNDTIEKCEL

-241 CDLADDYGDFMY
+241 CDLAEDYGDFMY
-253 DRSFSGDASEAAN
+253 DRSFSGDAEEAAN
-266 FVGWTISTMN
+266 FIGWTITTMN
-276 EQGIGSSLKHFPG
+276 EQGVGSSLKHFPG

-338 FDDYYPASLSPEIHR
+338 FDADYPASLSPEIHR

-368 DLVMGAIQDFCGEVN
+368 DLVMGAIQDFCGEVS

-401 ESQFDSIMAAIE
+401 ESQFESIMNAID

-424 SVRRILTMKIDM
+424 SVRRILTMKINL

>member
-1 MKKWLCVLLAA
+1 MKKGMCLLLAS
-12 TMLLTGCGLL
+12 MLLLTGCSLL
-22 PKLGIGT
+22 P
-29 GEPNEE
+29 GEEE
-35 SNEVVQEQSTAV
+35 SSTAEEQNAVVQIEDDT
-47 QEESAVGEEGSKT
+47 ESAESEAVVVS
-60 TGQESS
+60 ESS
-66 EAAQE
+66 ETVE
-71 EEIEQEESSEAQEIG
+71 EESEASALEEDSEML
-86 EEEQADSQ
+86 EEEQA
-94 AGDSEIVV
+94 EITDPEMDYV
-102 DSEAEAKAQ
+102 AQ
-111 RVEEILST
+111 RVEEILSG

-147 GGYVLFDVDFSGY
+147 GGYVLFDVDFNGY
-160 SKESVIE
+160 SQEEVIE
-167 RIDSCQEVSKIPMLM
+167 RIDSCQAVSKIPMIM

-200 TRFMSP
+200 SRFMSP
-206 RDVYAEGGWAG
+206 RDVYAEGGWSG
-217 IVSDTIEKCQL
+217 IVSDTIEKCEL

-253 DRSFSGDASEAAN
+253 DRSFSGDAQEAAN
-266 FVGWTISTMN
+266 FIGWTISTMN
-276 EQGIGSSLKHFPG
+276 QQGIGSSLKHFPG

-302 DYREASEYYEKDLL
+302 DYREAQEYYDYDLV
-316 PFIEGIEMGASSVMV
+316 PFMEGIEMGASSVMV

-353 ILREELGFEG
+353 ILREDLGFEG

-401 ESQFDSIMAAIE
+401 ESQFESIMAAID

-424 SVRRILTMKIDM
+424 SVRRILTMKINM
-436 GLL
+436 GLM

>member
-1 MKKWLCVLLAA
+1 MKKWICMLLAA
-12 TMLLTGCGLL
+12 AMLLTGCGMLA
-22 PKLGIGT
+22 GDDT
-29 GEPNEE
+29 E
-35 SNEVVQEQSTAV
+35 SSASIEATSEAVQEQSVIT
-47 QEESAVGEEGSKT
+47 
-60 TGQESS
+60 
-66 EAAQE
+66 EA
-71 EEIEQEESSEAQEIG
+71 EESSENV
-86 EEEQADSQ
+86 EESVSAEESSQITEEGSQSEEVSQNEETESADP
-94 AGDSEIVV
+94 
-102 DSEAEAKAQ
+102 EAEITAQ

-119 MTLEEKVG
+119 MTLEAQVG

-147 GGYVLFDVDFSGY
+147 GGYVLFDVDFNGY

-167 RIDSCQEVSKIPMLM
+167 RIDSCQEVSKIPMIM

-195 DYFRD
+195 DYFRE

-206 RDVYAEGGWAG
+206 RDVYAEGGWGG
-217 IVSDTIEKCQL
+217 IVNDTIEKCQL

-241 CDLADDYGDFMY
+241 CDLADDYGDYMY
-253 DRSFSGDASEAAN
+253 DRSFSGDAQEAAN
-266 FVGWTISTMN
+266 FIGWTISTMN
-276 EQGIGSSLKHFPG
+276 EQGIASSLKHFPG

-302 DYREASEYYEKDLL
+302 DYREAQEYYDYDLV
-316 PFIEGIEMGASSVMV
+316 PFMEGIKMGASSVMV

-363 VIITD
+363 VVITD
-368 DLVMGAIQDFCGEVN
+368 DLVMDAIQQFCGEVN

-401 ESQFDSIMAAIE
+401 ESQFDSIMAAID

-424 SVRRILTMKIDM
+424 SVRRILTMKINM

>member
-1 MKKWLCVLLAA
+1 MKKWMCLLLAL
-12 TMLLTGCGLL
+12 MLLLTGCSLL
-22 PKLGIGT
+22 P
-29 GEPNEE
+29 GEEE
-35 SNEVVQEQSTAV
+35 SSTAEEQNAVVQIEDDT
-47 QEESAVGEEGSKT
+47 ESAESEAVVVS
-60 TGQESS
+60 ESS
-66 EAAQE
+66 ETVE
-71 EEIEQEESSEAQEIG
+71 EESEASALEEDSEVL
-86 EEEQADSQ
+86 EEEQA
-94 AGDSEIVV
+94 EITDPEMDYV
-102 DSEAEAKAQ
+102 AQ
-111 RVEEILST
+111 RVEEILSG

-147 GGYVLFDVDFSGY
+147 GGYVLFDVDFNGY
-160 SKESVIE
+160 SQEEVIE
-167 RIDSCQEVSKIPMLM
+167 RIDSCQAVSKIPMIM

-200 TRFMSP
+200 SRFMSP
-206 RDVYAEGGWAG
+206 RDVYAEGGWSG
-217 IVSDTIEKCQL
+217 IVSDTIEKCEL

-253 DRSFSGDASEAAN
+253 DRSFSGDAQEAAN
-266 FVGWTISTMN
+266 FIGWTISTMN
-276 EQGIGSSLKHFPG
+276 QQGIGSSLKHFPG

-302 DYREASEYYEKDLL
+302 DYREAQEYYDYDLV
-316 PFIEGIEMGASSVMV
+316 PFMEGIEMGASSVMV

-353 ILREELGFEG
+353 ILREDLGFEG

-401 ESQFDSIMAAIE
+401 ESQFESIMAAID

-424 SVRRILTMKIDM
+424 SVRRILTMKINM
-436 GLL
+436 GLM